1 MNLTYSTRKI
11 GLRQS
16 NKERAEQK
24 LSKLTRF
31 FGDAFE
37 GHVMFFDAGNGKDGC
52 EITIRYN
59 GMIFR
64 SSQTGDNMFA
74 AIDSASEHLMRRIRK
89 NKTKLE
95 KRLREGAFDH
105 IDTENPLQ
113 TPKTGK
119 DYNVIRTKSFSVK
132 PMDVEEAILQ
142 MELLQHSF
150 FVFRD
155 TDSEDI
161 NVVYRRNDGKYGLIV
176 PEIG

>member
-1 MNLTYSTRKI
+1 MKLTYSTRKV
-11 GLRQS
+11 GLKQS
-16 NKERAEQK
+16 IKERTEQK

-31 FGDAFE
+31 FGDTFE
-37 GHVMFFDAGNGKDGC
+37 GHVIFFDAGSGRDGC

-64 SSQTGDNMFA
+64 SSQAGDNMFA
-74 AIDSASEHLMRRIRK
+74 AIDSASDHLIRRIRK

-95 KRLREGAFDH
+95 KRLKEGAFDLS
-105 IDTENPLQ
+105 DAENGLP
-113 TPKTGK
+113 TPSPER
-119 DYNVIRTKSFSVK
+119 DYKVIKTKSFSVK

-142 MELLQHSF
+142 MELLEHSF

-155 TDSEDI
+155 TESEEI
-161 NVVYRRNDGKYGLIV
+161 NVIYRRNDGRYGLIV